1 MPAVKLR
8 GAGVMTM
15 EIPDF
20 AITVTV
26 ELAAAVASAALVAA
40 TVTLA
45 GLGMAEGAVY
55 MPVALTFPR
64 AVLPPGMPFTDQVRA
79 VFVVPVT
86 VAENCCVACTLTLAV
101 SGVTSTLIADVEV
114 VDFEGLRLQAVSPTV
129 TATMHRNG
137 VQRVFISIPPPL
149 ILQTSQRQPS

>member
-1 MPAVKLR
+1 MTVAVNCWVMPAVKLA
-8 GAGVMTM
+8 GAGVITM

-20 AITVTV
+20 GMTMTV
-26 ELAAAVASAALVAA
+26 EVAAAVASAALVAA
-40 TVTLA
+40 MVTLA

-64 AVLPPGMPFTDQVRA
+64 VVLPPGMPFTDQVRA

-101 SGVTSTLIADVEV
+101 GGILLALFAGSR
-114 VDFEGLRLQAVSPTV
+114 FVSSVALSHNPGPGIV
-129 TATMHRNG
+129 ASAS
-137 VQRVFISIPPPL
+137 VAPAFVIPA
-149 ILQTSQRQPS
+149 RRR